1 MNKKSSLT
9 LKVREV
15 EKLLKENPK
24 YESMRE
30 MLKYVPQSKEEMLEI
45 ALGTVLDAVKDF
57 CLEMWNT
64 SFLEDNIKKEF
75 TKQGREDEIECTI
88 ILAKADHRTYIR
100 GFYYLLKDMEME
112 LFGSKR
118 AKTSRIEA

>member
-1 MNKKSSLT
+1 MNKMP

-45 ALGTVLDAVKDF
+45 ALDTVLDAVKDF
-57 CLEMWNT
+57 CLEMWKE

-75 TKQGREDEIECTI
+75 TKQGRVDEIEPAI
-88 ILAKADHRTYIR
+88 ILAKYDHRTYIR

-118 AKTSRIEA
+118 AKTSRVEA